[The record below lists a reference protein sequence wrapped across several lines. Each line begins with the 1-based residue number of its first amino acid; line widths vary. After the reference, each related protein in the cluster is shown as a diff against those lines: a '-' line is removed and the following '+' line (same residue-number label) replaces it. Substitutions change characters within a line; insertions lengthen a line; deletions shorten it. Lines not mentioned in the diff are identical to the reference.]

1 MFDSTYVGDR
11 KGSPYVER
19 KASSASKS
27 LLSGN
32 LFVKKSVPQINH
44 FSVSVPLS
52 CDAVNSSQTKQ

>member
-32 LFVKKSVPQINH
+32 LFVKKNLYP
-44 FSVSVPLS
+44 
-52 CDAVNSSQTKQ
+52 K